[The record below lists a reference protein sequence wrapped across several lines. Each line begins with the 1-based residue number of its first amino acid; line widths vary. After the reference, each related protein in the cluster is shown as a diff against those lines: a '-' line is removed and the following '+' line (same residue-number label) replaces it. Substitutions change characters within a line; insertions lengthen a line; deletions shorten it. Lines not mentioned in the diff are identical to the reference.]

1 MLFLAFLAFP
11 PAIVQCIIY
20 STLRSTPSTQ
30 AITLA
35 IMNKKRKK
43 KKKIQRLTLLD
54 RMHLTNKDMDTMA
67 HCNIIHLPTQTLANV
82 LAENN

>member
-20 STLRSTPSTQ
+20 STVRSTPSTQ

-43 KKKIQRLTLLD
+43 KKNTTTDLAGPHAFNEQGHGYNGTL
-54 RMHLTNKDMDTMA
+54 
-67 HCNIIHLPTQTLANV
+67 
-82 LAENN
+82 

>member
-1 MLFLAFLAFP
+1 MHYLFDCPLDTFNTSNYTGNYE
-11 PAIVQCIIY
+11 Q
-20 STLRSTPSTQ
+20 
-30 AITLA
+30 
-35 IMNKKRKK
+35 KKKK